1 MNTFYKQNRGR
12 LQIYCVSARIIGWT
26 LLIVPALIFTTRFLG
41 KIPYSSRRGI
51 YDIVSSSLFIR
62 LFMLR
67 VVFPFLS
74 FMLLGL
80 ALVGVAQFIR
90 YLYDDEYQAGWSL
103 RHGSTI
109 LYTFAAI
116 TLFVYIGGLLLHFNY
131 TTGMDA
137 VDYSHLSGDWPM
149 SALLSIGIVLIL
161 VGSGQAL
168 RRIMPVIEE
177 SKTPVKPGT
186 TTDMGN

>member
-1 MNTFYKQNRGR
+1 MNAFYKQKRER
-12 LQIYCVSARIIGWT
+12 LQIYCISARIIGWT
-26 LLIVPALIFTTRFLG
+26 LLIVPAVIFTTRFLG

-51 YDIVSSSLFIR
+51 YNIVSSGLFIR

-67 VVFPFLS
+67 VMFPFSS

-90 YLYDDEYQAGWSL
+90 YLYDNDYQAGWSL

-109 LYTFAAI
+109 LYMCAAI
-116 TLFVYIGGLLLHFNY
+116 ALLVYIGDLLLRLNY

-137 VDYSHLSGDWPM
+137 ADYSHLSSDWPL
-149 SALLSIGIVLIL
+149 SALLSMGIVLIL
-161 VGSGQAL
+161 VGIGQAL
-168 RRIMPVIEE
+168 RWIMPVIEGLHSHYNE
-177 SKTPVKPGT
+177 INS
-186 TTDMGN
+186 